1 MLELLRVTVARYLGR
16 VWTALPVSLLADS
29 DGHVARVQST
39 IKARQLNPDGFTYK
53 DVVIGDPN
61 KGLGGETPVVH
72 PSGGGYS
79 LTFPH
84 KKGDEGVALFST
96 LCIDGWWDKGGVQPQ
111 TDIRRHNLSDSIF
124 LPGIRSN
131 PRKLSPAPSSSN
143 AQFRSDD
150 GSILIEL
157 DKQNNRVRIVVP
169 SGQWVRIEGNLQV
182 TGSVIAGHGTADQ
195 VALQTHTH
203 SETMSGGSM
212 SGSPTAGTRREDDG
226 AE

>member
-1 MLELLRVTVARYLGR
+1 MELLRVTVQRYLGR

-29 DGHVARVQST
+29 DGHVARVQPT

-53 DVVIGDPN
+53 DVIIGDPN

-84 KKGDEGVALFST
+84 KKGEEGVAIFST
-96 LCIDGWWDKGGVQPQ
+96 LCLDSWWDKGGVQPQ

-131 PRKLSPAPSSSN
+131 PRKLSPAPSS
-143 AQFRSDD
+143 R
-150 GSILIEL
+150 
-157 DKQNNRVRIVVP
+157 
-169 SGQWVRIEGNLQV
+169 
-182 TGSVIAGHGTADQ
+182 
-195 VALQTHTH
+195 
-203 SETMSGGSM
+203 
-212 SGSPTAGTRREDDG
+212 
-226 AE
+226 